1 MEARPVLRPLTTLL
15 NSCSRAGQTRLAS
28 STRRTKKALKLPPH
42 PSFLVSG
49 AEADHIT
56 YNPPSAAPSVYHTPF
71 KFLPPSDPRRQAQLS
86 SLLRGS
92 TGLAATAA
100 VSNPT
105 TVPATET
112 TEKREVPA
120 LEEKHQVPVPKYN
133 VTREQV
139 AEMRALRASDPM
151 KWSVVRLAER
161 FECSKLFVMICCK
174 ASAEHQARERERKE
188 AIKARWGP
196 SRSLARED
204 RKKRRT
210 LLLRGEL

>member
-15 NSCSRAGQTRLAS
+15 SSCSRAGQTRFQS
-28 STRRTKKALKLPPH
+28 TTRRTKKALKLPPH
-42 PSFLVSG
+42 PSFLVSA

-86 SLLRGS
+86 SLLRNP
-92 TGLAATAA
+92 AA
-100 VSNPT
+100 
-105 TVPATET
+105 PATST
-112 TEKREVPA
+112 TTTQSIPA
-120 LEEKHQVPVPKYN
+120 LDDKHQVPVPKFN

-139 AEMRALRASDPM
+139 AEMRALRAADPM
-151 KWSVVRLAER
+151 KWSVVRLAEK

-174 ASAEHQARERERKE
+174 ASAEHQAKERERKE

-196 SRSLARED
+196 IRSQARED

-210 LLLRGEL
+210 LLLRSEL

>member
-1 MEARPVLRPLTTLL
+1 MEARPVLRQLTTLF
-15 NSCSRAGQTRLAS
+15 NSCSRTGQTRLQS

-56 YNPPSAAPSVYHTPF
+56 YNPR
-71 KFLPPSDPRRQAQLS
+71 FLPPSDPRRQAQLS
-86 SLLRGS
+86 SLLRSS
-92 TGLAATAA
+92 TGLAPTAA
-100 VSNPT
+100 ATNST
-105 TVPATET
+105 TT
-112 TEKREVPA
+112 TDREIPA
-120 LEEKHQVPVPKYN
+120 LEEKHQVPVPKFN

-139 AEMRALRASDPM
+139 AEMRALRAADPT
-151 KWSVVRLAER
+151 KWSVVRLAEK

-174 ASAEHQARERERKE
+174 ASAEHQVRERERKE

-196 SRSLARED
+196 IRSQARED

>member
-1 MEARPVLRPLTTLL
+1 MEARPVLLL
-15 NSCSRAGQTRLAS
+15 H
-28 STRRTKKALKLPPH
+28 PPH
-42 PSFLVSG
+42 QEGP
-49 AEADHIT
+49 EAPAAPIFPRLWRGSRPHHLQ
-56 YNPPSAAPSVYHTPF
+56 PPSAAPSVYHTPF

-92 TGLAATAA
+92 TGLAPTAA
-100 VSNPT
+100 PT
-105 TVPATET
+105 NSTTPTE
-112 TEKREVPA
+112 REIPA
-120 LEEKHQVPVPKYN
+120 LGENHQVPVPKFN

-139 AEMRALRASDPM
+139 AEMRALRAADPT
-151 KWSVVRLAER
+151 KWSVVRLAEK

-196 SRSLARED
+196 IRSQARED

>member
-1 MEARPVLRPLTTLL
+1 MEARPALRPLTTLL
-15 NSCSRAGQTRLAS
+15 GSCSRAGQTRLQS

-42 PSFLVSG
+42 PSFLVSA

-92 TGLAATAA
+92 TGLPSTAA
-100 VSNPT
+100 ASST
-105 TVPATET
+105 TTPEI
-112 TEKREVPA
+112 PA
-120 LEEKHQVPVPKYN
+120 LEEKHQVPEPKFN

-139 AEMRALRASDPM
+139 AEMRALRAADPM
-151 KWSVVRLAER
+151 KWSVVRLAEK

-174 ASAEHQARERERKE
+174 ASAQHQAKERERKE

-196 SRSLARED
+196 IRTQARED

-210 LLLRGEL
+210 LLLRSEI